1 MLAGVHGMRL
11 KKMLGCKRAQNM
23 NDFII
28 YVFREF
34 ILKESPLFIVC
45 IGGIVAAIFLRRQAS
60 RASLY
65 VALACGLKLLFL
77 IMFPMIWWYVRA
89 FNISM
94 NPIVSI
100 ILTFVWNAG
109 DAISIVLL
117 VLAAYVGR
125 KQPNT

>member
-1 MLAGVHGMRL
+1 
-11 KKMLGCKRAQNM
+11 
-23 NDFII
+23 
-28 YVFREF
+28 VFREF